1 MIVRTYKMM
10 VDSGFAPNPFEPT
23 LTLANCKPSI
33 RRTHEPGDWLAG
45 FTSKGL
51 VGDEVGSE
59 RLVYLMRVSEK
70 IRFRDYFHD
79 PRFEDKIPDL
89 DASNRTAQLG
99 DNIYCPLCPDAE
111 LPEEFD
117 QLPNLQ
123 HDERNHALDVNGK
136 YVLIADEFY
145 YFGRK
150 AVALPDHIRPN
161 VPRNQAAYG
170 IKTESPRAEQFV
182 DYIRSNFAVG
192 RHGKP
197 HYWIDETD
205 PIRQED
211 RDTATNNIEAH
222 GPRLST
228 RSCGGSPH
236 VTPTPRCA
244 ARPTEPPKKLRR
256 APRC

>member
-1 MIVRTYKMM
+1 MIVRAYKMM
-10 VDSGFAPNPFEPT
+10 VDSGFSPNPFEPT

-33 RRTHEPGDWLAG
+33 RKTHARGDWIAG

-70 IRFRDYFHD
+70 IRFRDYFHE
-79 PRFEDKIPDL
+79 PRFEGKIPDL
-89 DASNRTAQLG
+89 DASNRIDQLG

-111 LPEEFD
+111 FPEEFE

-123 HDERNHALDVNGK
+123 HDERNHALDINGK

-145 YFGRK
+145 YFGRN

-170 IKTESPRAEQFV
+170 IKTESQRAERFV
-182 DYIRSNFAVG
+182 DYIRSNFVQG
-192 RHGKP
+192 RHGQP
-197 HYWIDETD
+197 HYWISESD
-205 PIRQED
+205 PIHEEKHA
-211 RDTATNNIEAH
+211 TTTNNIAA
-222 GPRLST
+222 RNLRQST
-228 RSCGGSPH
+228 RSCEGSSYIR
-236 VTPTPRCA
+236 PTPNCT
-244 ARPTEPPKKLRR
+244 ARSTEPAKRLSR
-256 APRC
+256 AHRC